1 MGKRSL
7 VRFLEELAV
16 SDFSSIPKKKLS
28 RFQKMV
34 KKKAKKNRE
43 IEKRHREY
51 DGYEYY
57 K

>member
-51 DGYEYY
+51 DGYEYF